1 MPRSVAIP
9 VDRRACTPIETVVHH
24 NEALRFAGSSY
35 QRRPQAD
42 CGIPGCR
49 RLSKIEIS
57 SYIRRTRSGFDTEV
71 AERLDLIFSG
81 VLDADEAVLDRHF
94 VGNVPQSAV
103 VLVEV
108 RGHTRNG
115 GDVMNFVGHAA

>member
-24 NEALRFAGSSY
+24 HEALRFAGSSY

-42 CGIPGCR
+42 CGIPGCQ
-49 RLSKIEIS
+49 RLSKIEIY
-57 SYIRRTRSGFDTEV
+57 SYIRRTRSGLDTEV

-81 VLDADEAVLDRHF
+81 ALDADEAVSSIAILLATSRSQPSSWSRF
-94 VGNVPQSAV
+94 AATRAMV
-103 VLVEV
+103 V
-108 RGHTRNG
+108 
-115 GDVMNFVGHAA
+115 M

>member
-24 NEALRFAGSSY
+24 HEALRFAGSSY

-42 CGIPGCR
+42 CGIPGCQ

-71 AERLDLIFSG
+71 AER
-81 VLDADEAVLDRHF
+81 LDADEAVLDRHF